1 VDGVRQWLR
10 QSQPSSDRTLAQ
22 PTTPA
27 DHACSTSGGRV
38 CTTWWRT
45 VEGVELPS
53 VPLVPHYL
61 SPSGWAAEGVLRF
74 VDHIHEG
81 ERLVVAPQPE
91 NLCRSAQ
98 SVCADR
104 PAAIKEVD
112 MLVVT
117 ISTTAV
123 AEEGVQAPAVSPHAL
138 IRRLVTLLRV
148 PEHKCRREDS
158 ILLSAGRSRTRHHTA
173 HKAEGNRCGQN
184 LLHHLMMA
192 IGTAR
197 CLPRRGSFANAL
209 HHVHVV
215 EFDSVTVVIW
225 NQPELNRQVAL
236 APVRPDLRMER

>member
-1 VDGVRQWLR
+1 M
-10 QSQPSSDRTLAQ
+10 SPSRPTASADCAEAFGRHSRTLAQ

-27 DHACSTSGGRV
+27 HHASSTSGGRV

-91 NLCRSAQ
+91 NLCRSPQ

-112 MLVVT
+112 TLVVT

-123 AEEGVQAPAVSPHAL
+123 AEEGVEAPAVSPHAL

-148 PEHKCRREDS
+148 PEHKCRRERS
-158 ILLSAGRSRTRHHTA
+158 ILLSAGRSGTRHHTA

-184 LLHHLMMA
+184 SLHHPMMA
-192 IGTAR
+192 IGAAC
-197 CLPRRGSFANAL
+197 CLPRRGPFANARAI
-209 HHVHVV
+209 
-215 EFDSVTVVIW
+215 ES
-225 NQPELNRQVAL
+225 
-236 APVRPDLRMER
+236 LRARV